1 MAKVNDYDSEY
12 VATFRWNLN
21 DIIYN
26 CEDILRDLEKVNPRF
41 DRDYQELLAAT
52 ETLKSPRTTNEEV
65 YKTLR
70 KLVRTWDIFGEEFDE
85 MEKAYKEEKDVFI
98 IISSRDGQ
106 IPVLCCLSEKDLF
119 ENEKS
124 SEEEIEDVLK
134 SLPNMIEEVTIK
146 GVKYEKVL
154 VTTTKWKKA

>member
-1 MAKVNDYDSEY
+1 MKVSDSEY
-12 VATFRWNLN
+12 VMNFRWNLN

-26 CEDILRDLEKVNPRF
+26 CEEILKDLEKVSPCF
-41 DRDYQELLAAT
+41 DRDYREFRAAT

-65 YKTLR
+65 YNILK

-106 IPVLCCLSEKDLF
+106 IPVLCCLTEKDLF
-119 ENEKS
+119 ENEKE
-124 SEEEIEDVLK
+124 SEEDVQDTLK
-134 SLPNMIEEVTIK
+134 SLPGVVDEVTIK
-146 GVKYEKVL
+146 GVKYKKVL
-154 VTTTKWKKA
+154 VAKWEKA